1 MRLIYLNL
9 LLFIASCTPTI
20 APKDSVYIGGNIKN
34 LSPGTVYLLNSKRE
48 AIDSVYV
55 KDGKFSFSLQ
65 RDPENDFYTLSHI
78 DDIGMKSIF
87 QFPTDSTFRGGPLQ
101 VDFFMADDT
110 VKLGGNLKVFHS
122 RQIKMAD
129 NIQLVYPDEPLSAG
143 KQTRAM
149 YSVKWDLNNR
159 ITDSAFVFI
168 QQQVKEY
175 PYSIYLLK
183 QILENRANFSVR
195 QLQLLLPLFDEDMQ
209 QRKEAVEIKASIL
222 NRQVSSGKIVSFELK
237 SVDGGVKR
245 IINRNSTVNIL
256 VFWASW
262 CGPCLQEI
270 PDMKK
275 LYQKYKDENKVHWVS
290 VSLDRNELAWKKS
303 LEENNMPWE
312 QFIVPSEKMNF
323 LYDILELDGSIPAV
337 LFVNNQGKII
347 NKLIGYDKGNIKC
360 YDKIIL
366 ENLAKNY

>member
-9 LLFIASCTPTI
+9 LLFIASCSPST
-20 APKDSVYIGGNIKN
+20 APKDSVYIEGNIKN
-34 LSPGTVYLLNSKRE
+34 LSPGTVYLLNSERK
-48 AIDSVYV
+48 AIDSVYA

-78 DDIGMKSIF
+78 DDNGMKSIF
-87 QFPTDSTFRGGPLQ
+87 QFPTDRTFRGGPLQ

-110 VKLGGNLKVFHS
+110 VKLGGSLKVFHS

-149 YSVKWDLNNR
+149 YSVNWDLNKR
-159 ITDSAFVFI
+159 ITDSEFVNI

-183 QILENRANFSVR
+183 QISENRANFSVR
-195 QLQLLLPLFDEDMQ
+195 QLQLLLPLFNDDMK
-209 QRKEAVEIKASIL
+209 QRKETVAIQESIS
-222 NRQVSSGKIVSFELK
+222 NRQVSSGKIVSLELK
-237 SVDGGVKR
+237 FVDGGVKR
-245 IINRNSTVNIL
+245 IIDRNSKVNIL

-270 PDMKK
+270 PDLKE
-275 LYQKYKDENKVHWVS
+275 LYKKYKNEGKVHWVS

-347 NKLIGYDKGNIKC
+347 NKLIGYDKGNIKN

-366 ENLAKNY
+366 ENLAKN